1 MTPAQFWQL
10 EQQNQQ
16 NLQRQGQQN
25 TNNMVSAISQFAEMY
40 QGQQNQKAQ
49 FEGAYDYLSQR
60 NMLSPDL
67 NERVSQFV
75 RDGDYAAATSYMAP
89 LLSELDFGRKSMLAG
104 RSGFFDGAGNWQ
116 MAMPAQAVNQANK
129 EGYVYRGGN

>member
-16 NLQRQGQQN
+16 NQQAQAQQN
-25 TNNMVSAISQFAEMY
+25 TNNMMSAITQFAQMY

-104 RSGFFDGAGNWQ
+104 RSGFFDAAGNWQ
-116 MAMPAQAVNQANK
+116 MAMPATAAKPFV
-129 EGYVYRGGN
+129 EF

>member
-1 MTPAQFWQL
+1 MTPAQFWQI
-10 EQQNQQ
+10 EFQNQQNQQ
-16 NLQRQGQQN
+16 AQAQQN

-75 RDGDYAAATSYMAP
+75 KGGDYAAATSYIAP

-104 RSGFFDGAGNWQ
+104 RSGFFDGKGNWQ
-116 MAMPAQAVNQANK
+116 MAIVPEAVQPRNK
-129 EGYVYRGGN
+129 YGYRVGGNQ

>member
-1 MTPAQFWQL
+1 
-10 EQQNQQ
+10 
-16 NLQRQGQQN
+16 
-25 TNNMVSAISQFAEMY
+25 MVSAISQFAEMY

-116 MAMPAQAVNQANK
+116 MAMPAQAVAPRNK
-129 EGYVYRGGN
+129 YNYTVGGNQ